1 MSQEHYTTKRKK
13 FKHISEKQRIQ
24 IELLLKLKKPKTEIA
39 RIIGVSRST
48 LYEELSR
55 GTVEHIDTNLV
66 KHKKYFADSGQRVYM
81 EHRQNSRNPLKL
93 IKAHDFIKYAEEK
106 ILKDKLS
113 PDAICGRAK
122 LEGNFKE
129 MVCTKTLYNYI
140 DQCLLKV
147 RNIDLP
153 LRVKLNTKTRKN
165 RTNRRILGDS
175 IETRPEEVNSRQEF
189 GHWEIDTIVGTV
201 DTEPVLLTLDE
212 RVARRRHIFKIDS
225 RSSNAVGEALQKL
238 RALYGDDFTNI
249 FKSITSDNGSEFS
262 KLTEQFPDVKIYFA
276 HPYSSFERGTNE
288 KQNSLVRRFFP
299 KGKSFV
305 SVSDEAVAR
314 VEAWIN
320 NLPRKIFNY
329 HSALEFFNYV
339 RFDFAI

>member
-1 MSQEHYTTKRKK
+1 MSQKHYTTKLRK

-24 IELLLKLKKPKTEIA
+24 IELLLKLKKPKAEIA
-39 RIIGVSRST
+39 RTVGISRST
-48 LYEELSR
+48 LYEELAR
-55 GTVEHIDTNLV
+55 GSVEQIDTNLV
-66 KHKKYFADSGQRVYM
+66 TQRKYFADVGQRVYA
-81 EHRQNSRNPLKL
+81 EHRENSRNPLKL
-93 IKAHDFIKYAEEK
+93 VKAHEFIAYAEER
-106 ILKDKLS
+106 ILKDKIS

-122 LEGNFKE
+122 LEGKFNE
-129 MVCTKTLYNYI
+129 IVCTKTLYNYI

-153 LRVKLNTKTRKN
+153 LRVKLNIKTRKE
-165 RTNRRILGDS
+165 RTNRRIFGDS
-175 IETRPEEVNSRQEF
+175 IETRPDEVNSRKEF

-201 DTEPVLLTLDE
+201 DTAPVLLTLDE
-212 RVARRRHIFKIDS
+212 RMARRRHIFKIDS
-225 RSSNAVGEALQKL
+225 RSSAAVGKALLKL
-238 RALYGDDFTNI
+238 RETYGNDFQKV
-249 FKSITSDNGSEFS
+249 FKSITSDNGSEFT
-262 KLTEQFPDVKIYFA
+262 KLTEQLPDVNIYFA

-314 VEAWIN
+314 VEDWIN

-329 HSALEFFNYV
+329 RSALEIFNSV
-339 RFDFAI
+339 RFDIAI